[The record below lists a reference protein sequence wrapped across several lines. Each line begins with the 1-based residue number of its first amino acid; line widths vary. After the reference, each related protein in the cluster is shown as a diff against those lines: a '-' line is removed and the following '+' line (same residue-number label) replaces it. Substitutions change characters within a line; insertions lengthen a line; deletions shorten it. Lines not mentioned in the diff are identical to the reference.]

1 MFFAIN
7 VIFHITYTFEMY
19 GLSPNLF
26 INEEI
31 MLYENLE
38 MKYTNE
44 IINDISQIY
53 TNFCILT
60 FIFICILLS
69 SEVCIG
75 TERGLTQITLHE
87 VLAKLQALS
96 LRVHSSRCLASSFVI

>member
-1 MFFAIN
+1 
-7 VIFHITYTFEMY
+7 MY

-31 MLYENLE
+31 ILYENLE

-53 TNFCILT
+53 TNFCIVT

-69 SEVCIG
+69 S
-75 TERGLTQITLHE
+75 
-87 VLAKLQALS
+87 
-96 LRVHSSRCLASSFVI
+96 